1 MIRHA
6 DLTLASIYIYI
17 NIHICIHENS
27 TCIDGCKWGFSYD
40 LSVENEEKMVC
51 HHPKQG
57 GNQWIMKHSKC
68 LLGYHVHIL
77 RDMPNVS
84 NNGMVETGK
93 LKPQITGWWLY
104 SNHLEKY

>member
-1 MIRHA
+1 M
-6 DLTLASIYIYI
+6 
-17 NIHICIHENS
+17 
-27 TCIDGCKWGFSYD
+27 
-40 LSVENEEKMVC
+40 ENEEKMVC